1 MNTSALN
8 TLVLAPFSSTGLA
21 ELRKLGSVTYEPWPE
36 TQTLWDPEELGAR
49 LEAEG
54 FGGLVVEIDFVF
66 EELFSTASSLRFAAI
81 CRAALNQVDV
91 DAATDAGVV
100 VVHTPGRNAQAV
112 AELVLAHLLNLARH
126 IPTAASFVAS
136 GAWEDPTEA
145 YTRFQGR
152 ELAGSTLGLV
162 GVGQIGK
169 RVARLAWA
177 VGMRVLAYDPY
188 VAKAPAGVTLATLDE
203 LLAASDFVSLHVP
216 ENDETLGW
224 LDAGRIAL
232 IKPTAYVINV
242 TSPAV
247 VDSVALASALREG
260 RLAGAA
266 MDVHASHPI
275 APDSPFLGLQNVTLT
290 PHIGGATAETIERHS
305 AMVVEDLARY
315 VGGRRPKRLANPA
328 VWPRRKRA

>member
-1 MNTSALN
+1 MNTLGLN
-8 TLVLAPFSSTGLA
+8 TLVLAPFSSTGLTG
-21 ELRKLGSVTYEPWPE
+21 LRKLGSVTYEPWPQ
-36 TQTLWDPEELGAR
+36 TQMLWDPEELGQR

-54 FGGLVVEIDFVF
+54 FGGLIVEIDFVF
-66 EELFSTASSLRFAAI
+66 EELFSAASSLRFAAI
-81 CRAALNQVDV
+81 CRAALNQVEV
-91 DAATDAGVV
+91 DAATEAGVV

-162 GVGQIGK
+162 GLGQIGK
-169 RVARLAWA
+169 RVASFSNAL
-177 VGMRVLAYDPY
+177 GMQVLAYDPY
-188 VAKAPAGVTLATLDE
+188 VTKAPAGVTLATLDDV
-203 LLAASDFVSLHVP
+203 LAASDFVSLHVP
-216 ENDETLGW
+216 ESDETQGL

-232 IKPTAYVINV
+232 MQPTAYVINV

-275 APDSPFLGLQNVTLT
+275 APDSPFLGLANVTLT

-305 AMVVEDLARY
+305 AMVVEDLTRY
-315 VGGRRPKRLANPA
+315 VSGRQPKRMANPA
-328 VWPRRKRA
+328 VWPRRKRS